1 MTSEQQDASGQSRA
15 SLTSL
20 WVSGGIE
27 WDVTD
32 ACPPSSLSHSKG
44 EPSISS
50 SFFTAPVAKS
60 NRSLSHKRLECL
72 GVLHL
77 KTNKCCPQNQHCLT
91 IRTTHTLIFAESNQI
106 RKIHFLFFTCQITN
120 QPGLSFQSQNLM
132 KLHLPWS
139 SVVASS

>member
-1 MTSEQQDASGQSRA
+1 MTSEQQDASSQSQA
-15 SLTSL
+15 SLMSL

-27 WDVTD
+27 WDITD
-32 ACPPSSLSHSKG
+32 ACPPSPLSHSKG
-44 EPSISS
+44 EPNISS
-50 SFFTAPVAKS
+50 SFFTAPIAKS
-60 NRSLSHKRLECL
+60 NRSISHNRLECL

-77 KTNKCCPQNQHCLT
+77 KTNKCWPQNIHCLT

-106 RKIHFLFFTCQITN
+106 RKMKLLFFTCQTTN
-120 QPGLSFQSQNLM
+120 QPWLSFHLQNLM